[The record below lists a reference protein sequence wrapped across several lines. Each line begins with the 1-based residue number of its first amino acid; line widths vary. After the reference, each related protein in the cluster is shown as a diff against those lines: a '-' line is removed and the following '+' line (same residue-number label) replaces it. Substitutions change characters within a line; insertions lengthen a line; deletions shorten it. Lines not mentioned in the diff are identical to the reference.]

1 MLEALQQIS
10 MELGA
15 NPTILFL
22 IIAWTGFWKLIGM
35 WYSAREKQPVWFIA
49 IGLLNT
55 LGILPILYLFI
66 FKDLKKKQ
74 TNERKKKTERNSK
87 KSSKKISKRK
97 TIKKK
102 ISPKKKTPSKKKYSK
117 KTSSKKKTIA
127 KKKK

>member
-1 MLEALQQIS
+1 MLETLQQFS

-15 NPTILFL
+15 NPEILFL
-22 IIAWTGFWKLIGM
+22 IIAWSAFWKLLGM
-35 WYSAREKQPVWFIA
+35 WHSAREKQPVWFIA

-66 FKDLKKKQ
+66 FKDLKKKEI
-74 TNERKKKTERNSK
+74 NEKKKKTERNSK

-97 TIKKK
+97 KITKKTSPKKK
-102 ISPKKKTPSKKKYSK
+102 ISQKKT
-117 KTSSKKKTIA
+117 KKKTIA